1 MKFFANIL
9 ASAALIAAVSAPAL
23 AASVDE
29 MRVMSQAQLDEVYL
43 NAEAGPMPDGESD
56 GTAVFFPGSLIN
68 TPTQMLAA
76 LIWQG
81 KVFDTDD
88 SILVNKV
95 FGFRAIK
102 AELYVGES
110 LFDGRESNI
119 IDYSRT
125 SILAHRIRDEVR
137 LVAPGVYLGRAYLRT
152 WLGDYNVV
160 NFVLDFN

>member
-1 MKFFANIL
+1 MQITNLI
-9 ASAALIAAVSAPAL
+9 ASAALMIAVSASAR

-29 MRVMSQAQLDEVYL
+29 MRLMTQDQLDEVYL
-43 NAEAGPMPDGESD
+43 NAAAGPMPDGESD
-56 GTAVFFPGSLIN
+56 GTAVFFPGALIN
-68 TPTQMLAA
+68 TPTQLLAA

-125 SILAHRIRDEVR
+125 SILAHRIRDEIR
-137 LVAPGVYLGRAYLRT
+137 LVGDNVYLGRAYLRT
-152 WLGDYNVV
+152 WIGDFNVV